1 MPPITAL
8 LHTRNDALRLGR
20 ALETLL
26 PCAEILIV
34 DHGSNDAT
42 HRIAHQY
49 GARIV
54 GATRDAE
61 VQNYLDLARN
71 DWIFCLEPRESLTE
85 SLQVSLFE
93 WSALPLQRAAG
104 ASGFSLHL
112 REQVGNVWQDS
123 STPEVRLVPR
133 NWTRWSR
140 EFPSYEPSAILL
152 QGELL
157 RFAYP

>member
-34 DHGSNDAT
+34 DHDSSDAT
-42 HRIAHQY
+42 HRIARQY

-54 GATRDAE
+54 GAIRDAGA
-61 VQNYLDLARN
+61 QNYLDLARN
-71 DWIFCLEPRESLTE
+71 DWIFCLDPRESLTE

-93 WSALPLQRAAG
+93 WSALPPNSVG
-104 ASGFSLHL
+104 EASAYSVSRRYQIDDLWL
-112 REQVGNVWQDS
+112 DS

-133 NWTRWSR
+133 NWNLWSG
-140 EFPSYEPSAILL
+140 EFPAYANSAKLL
-152 QGELL
+152 KGELL
-157 RFAYP
+157 FFAYP

>member
-26 PCAEILIV
+26 PCSEILIV
-34 DHGSNDAT
+34 DYDSSDAT

-54 GATRDAE
+54 DATNNAGPHY
-61 VQNYLDLARN
+61 YLNLAHN

-93 WSALPLQRAAG
+93 WSALPLQHVAG
-104 ASGFSLHL
+104 ASVFSTHL
-112 REQVGNVWQDS
+112 REQVGDVWTDS
-123 STPEVRLVPR
+123 LAPEVRLVPR
-133 NWTRWSR
+133 DWTVWS
-140 EFPSYEPSAILL
+140 EELPAYTPSAILL

>member
-20 ALETLL
+20 ALEMLL

-34 DHGSNDAT
+34 DHDSGDAT

-49 GARIV
+49 GARII
-54 GATRDAE
+54 GATRDAGA
-61 VQNYLDLARN
+61 QNYLDLARN

-93 WSALPLQRAAG
+93 WSALPPQNIAG
-104 ASGFSLHL
+104 ASAFSIHL
-112 REQVGNVWQDS
+112 RGQVGDVWTDS
-123 STPEVRLVPR
+123 LTPEVRLVPR
-133 NWTRWSR
+133 NWTLWCGQL
-140 EFPSYEPSAILL
+140 PAYDPSAI
-152 QGELL
+152 
-157 RFAYP
+157 A

>member
-1 MPPITAL
+1 M
-8 LHTRNDALRLGR
+8 GR

-34 DHGSNDAT
+34 DHDSGDAT

-54 GATRDAE
+54 GATRDAGAE
-61 VQNYLDLARN
+61 DYLNLVGN

-93 WSALPLQRAAG
+93 WNALLPQNVANASA
-104 ASGFSLHL
+104 FSIHL
-112 REQVGNVWQDS
+112 RQQVGDVWADS
-123 STPEVRLVPR
+123 LIPEVRLVPR
-133 NWTRWSR
+133 NWALWRGR
-140 EFPSYEPSAILL
+140 LPAYDPSAIAL

>member
-1 MPPITAL
+1 M
-8 LHTRNDALRLGR
+8 GR

-34 DHGSNDAT
+34 DHDSSDAT
-42 HRIAHQY
+42 HRIARQY

-54 GATRDAE
+54 GAIRDAGA
-61 VQNYLDLARN
+61 QNYLDLAGN

-93 WSALPLQRAAG
+93 WSALPPQNVVCTSA
-104 ASGFSLHL
+104 FSIHL
-112 REQVGNVWQDS
+112 REQVGDAWTDFL
-123 STPEVRLVPR
+123 TPEVRLIPR
-133 NWTRWSR
+133 NWALWCGRL
-140 EFPSYEPSAILL
+140 PAYDPSAIAL